1 MILEEL
7 YTKLLKRSN
16 MNPEYE
22 AIKRNVNIV
31 RNLITEV
38 QTDELATWRQEDQS
52 TLKNGLSQYGTI
64 QKVDNPEVKEGT
76 AGKIVTWAV
85 TINDSN
91 GAEIQVIFTTSD
103 PMNFNI
109 TTVGYKVTKDTFPLL
124 MAIRAYKEKWQ
135 EEWDIRLKPDQPA

>member
-1 MILEEL
+1 
-7 YTKLLKRSN
+7 

>member
-1 MILEEL
+1 
-7 YTKLLKRSN
+7 

-31 RNLITEV
+31 RNFITEV
-38 QTDELATWRQEDQS
+38 QTVELATWRQEDQS